1 MGHEATTV
9 TCYSGH
15 ACAERPMSVT
25 WDRVELRVKEIE
37 RQWREPGEKR
47 FRVRTE
53 DERPFDL
60 CYHEDGDWWL
70 ATEVVSKSQKG
81 GRDEQGSH

>member
-1 MGHEATTV
+1 MGHEPTRV
-9 TCYSGH
+9 TCYSGRTY
-15 ACAERPMSVT
+15 ADRPTSIT
-25 WDRVELRVKEIE
+25 WDRTELRVKAVEKE
-37 RQWREPGEKR
+37 WREPGEKR

-60 CYHEDGDWWL
+60 CYHEDGDWWS

-81 GRDEQGSH
+81 GRDEQGSP